1 VAIMLDGLKP
11 IDLVDILA
19 VAAFVYGALVWFKQ
33 ARSRFVLMG
42 VAALG
47 SVYFVAQY
55 LGLRLTLR
63 MFEASLAIVVFCLV
77 IIFQEEIRRF
87 FERIA
92 TSGLFRWRQEQHGP
106 TTEVIDTVVEG
117 LVKLAKKRVG
127 ALVVFKGHEPLDRHL
142 TGGQALNGKVSF
154 PLIDSI
160 FDTSSAGHDG
170 AVVIDAGTVTSFG
183 VHLPLSKRV
192 GDKAFGT
199 RHTAALGLSECS
211 DAMVLVV
218 SEERGEI
225 SVAHD
230 RAIEVVKEP
239 AELKARLVAFH
250 EHLAPQ
256 SPVSLW
262 RRLLVQNPGA
272 KILSVAIAFIMWAT
286 TFGGDQGETI
296 RRTYTVP
303 VTVSN
308 PPEGMSLDETSP
320 DEATVTLSGPE
331 GEFRDLDEHALE
343 LRVDIDHISAG
354 VQHLRFDP
362 ASIIRPRALEV
373 ARIDPPELTVRAHE
387 TVKVRAEVRPRTK
400 GSLPRS
406 LKIRALKVEPTYVGV
421 VVAKTREASAK
432 QVHTEPIDLGAIT
445 KTGTLTITRR
455 VQPPEG
461 VELVD
466 GENSSVT
473 VTVEV
478 EPAVAQTRFEGQA
491 P

>member
-1 VAIMLDGLKP
+1 MFDGLKP

-42 VAALG
+42 VAVLG
-47 SVYFVAQY
+47 GVYFAAQY

-63 MFEASLAIVVFCLV
+63 MFEASLAVVVFCLV

-87 FERIA
+87 FERVA
-92 TSGLFRWRQEQHGP
+92 TSGLFRWRQEPHRT
-106 TTEVIDTVVEG
+106 TTEVNDTVVES

-127 ALVVFKGHEPLDRHL
+127 ALVVFKGREPLDRHL
-142 TGGQALNGKVSF
+142 TGGQALNGKISF

-160 FDTSSAGHDG
+160 FDSSSAGHDG
-170 AVVIDAGTVTSFG
+170 AVIIDGGAITSFG

-225 SVAHD
+225 SIAHD
-230 RAIEVVKEP
+230 SAIEVVNEP
-239 AELKARLVAFH
+239 AELKARLVAFR
-250 EHLAPQ
+250 ENLAPPT
-256 SPVSLW
+256 PVSLW

-272 KILSVAIAFIMWAT
+272 KLLSLTVAVIMWAT

-308 PPEGMSLDETSP
+308 PPAGMSLDETSP
-320 DEATVTLSGPE
+320 DQATITLSGPE
-331 GEFRDLDEHALE
+331 REFRNLDERALE
-343 LRVDIDHISAG
+343 LRVDIDHITAG
-354 VQHLRFDP
+354 VHRIPFDP
-362 ASIIRPRALEV
+362 RSLVRPATLEV
-373 ARIDPPELTVRAHE
+373 ARIDPGELTVKAHQ
-387 TVKVRAEVRPRTK
+387 TVTIRAEVRPRTK

-406 LKIRALKVEPTYVGV
+406 LRLRALKVEPTHVSV
-421 VVAKTREASAK
+421 IVAKAREASAR
-432 QVHTEPIDLGAIT
+432 QVPIDPIDLAAIT
-445 KTGTLTITRR
+445 KAGTSTVTRR
-455 VQPPEG
+455 LLPPEG

-466 GENSSVT
+466 AGHRSVT
-473 VTVEV
+473 VTLEV
-478 EPAVAQTRFEGQA
+478 EAAPQTRFEAQA

>member
-1 VAIMLDGLKP
+1 MLEGLKP

-19 VAAFVYGALVWFKQ
+19 VAVFVYGALVWFKQ

-42 VAALG
+42 VAVLG
-47 SVYFVAQY
+47 GVYFVAQY

-63 MFEASLAIVVFCLV
+63 MFEASLAVVVFALV

-87 FERIA
+87 FERLA
-92 TSGLFRWRQEQHGP
+92 TSGLFRWRQEQHR
-106 TTEVIDTVVEG
+106 TSTEVIDTVVES

-142 TGGQALNGKVSF
+142 TGGQGLNGKLSF

-170 AVVIDAGTVTSFG
+170 AVIIDGGIITAFG

-239 AELKARLVAFH
+239 AELKSRLVAFH
-250 EHLAPQ
+250 EQLAPQ
-256 SPVSLW
+256 TPVSLW

-272 KILSVAIAFIMWAT
+272 KILSIAVAVIMWAT

-320 DEATVTLSGPE
+320 DEATITLSGPE
-331 GEFRDLDEHALE
+331 REFRSLDEHSLE
-343 LRVDIDHISAG
+343 LRVDIDHITAG
-354 VQHLRFDP
+354 VQRIRFDP
-362 ASIIRPRALEV
+362 DSLARPQALEV
-373 ARIDPPELTVRAHE
+373 ARIDPGELVVKAHQ
-387 TVKVRAEVRPRTK
+387 TVKVRAEVRPRTR
-400 GSLPRS
+400 GTLPRS
-406 LKIRALKVEPTYVGV
+406 LKLRALKVEPTHVGL
-421 VVAKTREASAK
+421 VVAKAREASAK
-432 QVHTEPIDLGAIT
+432 QVPTEPIDLDAIT
-445 KTGTLTITRR
+445 KTGSSTLTRR
-455 VQPPEG
+455 LLPPEG
-461 VELVD
+461 AELVD
-466 GENSSVT
+466 GERGSVT
-473 VTVEV
+473 VTLEV
-478 EPAVAQTRFEGQA
+478 EAAPQTRFEGQA